1 MLSRRDLFAGLC
13 CLLPTG
19 PALAAGRRRPKFI
32 CTAVDQDPIVPERL
46 AATRPPAVRGGTPG
60 SGPRVVFDRPA
71 IMAQATMH
79 PPERW
84 LPAHGSTPG
93 TGVVT
98 LNVHF
103 MNGTQAQQRRV
114 RQIASEWLRE
124 GLEQRIRFVFG
135 TTRRGSHIRIRFD
148 GQGPNSSEVGAKAR
162 AVPES
167 RPTMKLAETSR
178 RVVLHEFGHALGLR
192 HEHHHPQVGIVWNRR
207 AVIADLR
214 SRGIAN
220 PQAWAENNLFTRF
233 TESHSCEGSNFDRN
247 SVMLYPVDRTWTL
260 NGFSSGFNENI
271 STGDRRCLV
280 RVYRIAAADPNEQ
293 DDVAACALDGAAA
306 T

>member
-1 MLSRRDLFAGLC
+1 MA
-13 CLLPTG
+13 
-19 PALAAGRRRPKFI
+19 
-32 CTAVDQDPIVPERL
+32 ERL
-46 AATRPPAVRGGTPG
+46 AASPPAAARSGTAGRGASAVPERPRPILVR
-60 SGPRVVFDRPA
+60 S
-71 IMAQATMH
+71 TMY

-114 RQIASEWLRE
+114 KQIASEWLRE
-124 GLEQRIRFVFG
+124 GLEQRVRFVFG

-148 GQGPNSSEVGAKAR
+148 PQGPNSSEVGAKAR

-167 RPTMKLAETSR
+167 RPTMRLAETSR

-220 PQAWAENNLFTRF
+220 PESWAENNLFTRF
-233 TESHSCEGSNFDRN
+233 TESHSCGGSAFDRN
-247 SVMLYPVDRTWTL
+247 SVMLYPVDRTWTR

-280 RVYRIAAADPNEQ
+280 RVYRMAATDTDDAQ
-293 DDVAACALDGAAA
+293 DDVAACALNGATTAS
-306 T
+306 